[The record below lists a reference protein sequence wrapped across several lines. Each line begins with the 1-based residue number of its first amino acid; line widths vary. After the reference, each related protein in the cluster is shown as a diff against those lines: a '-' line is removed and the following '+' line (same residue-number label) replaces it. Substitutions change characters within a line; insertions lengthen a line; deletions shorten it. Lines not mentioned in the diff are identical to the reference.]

1 MIEKETLKP
10 IFKNLIEIILEYQKF
25 NLKMVSENTEL
36 ISTNNNNLSKHILDL
51 NAQLSNYQLR
61 PDYDQDPEYVKN

>member
-36 ISTNNNNLSKHILDL
+36 ISTNSNNLSKHILDL